1 MHSGKI
7 AVLTLLVFLCTG
19 AFSAEIENSTA
30 MQTVRAHVL
39 IEGQGSITGSLNGTE
54 AKIEILSF
62 RDTEYQKIILLEET
76 LEING
81 KQVRAEPKEDE
92 FGNRYALFKVKSVGS
107 FTYKIDAVIETDAM
121 LPELQDYS
129 LSNKI
134 GEFPEFLKPSENI
147 ESNHETIRTMALNTF
162 DSNSLLETIADVT
175 QWTYDNIEYDLN
187 FYPETYSAI
196 STLGTRKGV
205 CDEFAVVAAAMLRA
219 KGIPTRIVTG
229 LTFNPEKHLGWNNH
243 AWLQAYSPNSGWI
256 SLDPTFGEAGV
267 VDGTHMQRGVFSDP
281 AESSISKASAVQT
294 ASIDIEE
301 KQASVELQSSQK
313 FGKVFTIET
322 EKIVMPTNKW
332 HELKAGVANGI
343 EGNVIGWISLVL
355 PADFTAQ
362 ENKKILLFGP
372 GEEKEISWQIRVDKE
387 LKKNEYLS
395 GQYRIIALG
404 DEAEESLKVL
414 PGTTGL
420 KEEADIELASLIPII
435 QEGLLIVNIELEN
448 IGARD
453 ATATITVEGNEQEI
467 TVPGFESKK
476 ASVSI
481 ESIENKGYAVTIKGD
496 GIDYET
502 TITVQEGKPLPEQ
515 PPAQIQGQYQPV
527 TQAIDL
533 QGIFTIETGIMAAIG
548 IGIAAIV
555 LLLKELLSR

>member
-7 AVLTLLVFLCTG
+7 AVLALLVFLCTS
-19 AFSAEIENSTA
+19 AFSVEIENSTA

-62 RDTEYQKIILLEET
+62 RDTEYQKIISLEET

-81 KQVRAEPKEDE
+81 RQVLAEPKEDE
-92 FGNRYALFKVKSVGS
+92 FGNRYALFKVKSTGS

-129 LSNKI
+129 LSDKI
-134 GEFPEFLKPSENI
+134 GEFPEFLKPSKNI
-147 ESNHETIRTMALNTF
+147 ESDHETIRTMALNTF
-162 DSNSLLETIADVT
+162 AGDSMLETIADVT

-196 STLGTRKGV
+196 STLGTGKGV

-219 KGIPTRIVTG
+219 KGIPTRIATG
-229 LTFNPEKHLGWNNH
+229 LTFNPEKQLGWNNH

-281 AESSISKASAVQT
+281 AESNISKVTAVQT
-294 ASIDIEE
+294 AAIGIEE

-313 FGKVFTIET
+313 FGKVFAIEM
-322 EKIVMPTNKW
+322 EKIVMPANKW
-332 HELKAGVANGI
+332 HELKAGIANGI

-395 GQYRIIALG
+395 GQYRIIVLG
-404 DEAEESLKVL
+404 DETGESLKVL
-414 PGTTGL
+414 PGTGL
-420 KEEADIELASLIPII
+420 KEEADIELTSLIPII
-435 QEGLLIVNIELEN
+435 REGLLAVNIELEN
-448 IGARD
+448 IGAKD
-453 ATATITVEGNEQEI
+453 ATATITVEGNKQEI

-476 ASVSI
+476 ASVSV
-481 ESIENKGYAVTIKGD
+481 ESTENKGYAVSIKGD

-502 TITVQEGKPLPEQ
+502 TITVQEGRPLPEQ
-515 PPAQIQGQYQPV
+515 PEAQIQGQDQPV
-527 TQAIDL
+527 TQAINL
-533 QGIFTIETGIMAAIG
+533 QGIITIETAMMAAIG
-548 IGIAAIV
+548 LGIAAIV